1 MGGFENCWT
10 VGIMERP
17 LNVGA
22 IEVGRFELQHIIIVF
37 LIP

>member
-10 VGIMERP
+10 VGIMKIP

-22 IEVGRFELQHIIIVF
+22 REVGRFELQHMIIVF